1 MANKFL
7 TSSLTF
13 SLAGPQID
21 SQTMENVVAEVFS
34 QKLHVNVPSHSSD
47 LFESGVLDSL
57 QLVELLFQL
66 ELQFR
71 VRISLDEMDL
81 ENFRTIE
88 RITVMLV
95 NQNGNGFRV

>member
-1 MANKFL
+1 
-7 TSSLTF
+7 
-13 SLAGPQID
+13 
-21 SQTMENVVAEVFS
+21 MENVIAEIFS
-34 QKLHVNVPSHSSD
+34 QKLHVDVPSHNSD

-57 QLVELLFQL
+57 QFVELLFQL

-71 VRISLDEMDL
+71 VRISLDEIDL

-95 NQNGNGFRV
+95 SQNGNGFRV

>member
-1 MANKFL
+1 
-7 TSSLTF
+7 
-13 SLAGPQID
+13 
-21 SQTMENVVAEVFS
+21 MENVIAEIFS
-34 QKLHVNVPSHSSD
+34 QKLHVDVPSRNSD

-57 QLVELLFQL
+57 QFVELLFQL

-95 NQNGNGFRV
+95 SQNGNGFRV

>member
-1 MANKFL
+1 
-7 TSSLTF
+7 
-13 SLAGPQID
+13 
-21 SQTMENVVAEVFS
+21 
-34 QKLHVNVPSHSSD
+34 
-47 LFESGVLDSL
+47 
-57 QLVELLFQL
+57 VELLFQL

-95 NQNGNGFRV
+95 SQNGNGFRV